1 MYVRQMK
8 IAVPMLCFL
17 ISSTL
22 QTIRNGK
29 SRSDRDVTLQC
40 KRNEYLDAVGRNAS
54 GRLQI
59 GCRPLKDNLKA
70 ENCMTAKPLQ
80 CGGSLEGCPKRAW
93 LAGFETFSMDEGV
106 ELLQPICCT
115 SRKIRID
122 RSKCNM
128 RLMLSVNG
136 KAAQVKRWNSKSHRI
151 YQGVSCYL
159 MKTRS
164 GKIQKTILLMEACK
178 YGKK

>member
-80 CGGSLEGCPKRAW
+80 CGGSLEGCQKGRGWP
-93 LAGFETFSMDEGV
+93 
-106 ELLQPICCT
+106 
-115 SRKIRID
+115 IRID